1 VEPAGDNAD
10 GLAEPATP
18 TARAI
23 RAIEAAVAVISRCA
37 LGVAGSAL
45 AGVFVM
51 ICYGVAM
58 RYFVGR
64 PQPWVDES
72 AGWLLVGSVML
83 AIPEVQRRG
92 DHIGIDFLAGKLR
105 SAGRRRLLVF
115 SILTVLAT
123 AIIFV
128 REGIVMVEFS
138 RMLNVLS
145 NQIPE
150 VPLWLVQGF
159 VPVGFALMALVAA
172 VQLACVLAG
181 LKPRDMSDTL
191 KEDV

>member
-1 VEPAGDNAD
+1 MTGR
-10 GLAEPATP
+10 ATP
-18 TARAI
+18 VVRAI
-23 RAIEAAVAVISRCA
+23 RMIEAAVAVIAKCA
-37 LGVAGSAL
+37 LGAAGLAL
-45 AGVFVM
+45 CGVFLM

-58 RYFVGR
+58 RYFAGQ
-64 PQPWVDES
+64 PQPWVDET

-83 AIPEVQRRG
+83 TIPEVQRRG
-92 DHIGIDFLAGKLR
+92 DHIGIDFLAGVLGY
-105 SAGRRRLLVF
+105 AGRRALLIF
-115 SILTVLAT
+115 SILTVLT
-123 AIIFV
+123 SAIIFV

-150 VPLWLVQGF
+150 VPLWVVQGF
-159 VPVGFALMALVAA
+159 VPAGFALMALVAG

-191 KEDV
+191 KDDV